1 MHAATSTNARKEG
14 ETCIGLTNF
23 AQGNR
28 IPAQMDSKN
37 SGEEP
42 QPQDVTVL
50 LQAWTRGEEG
60 ALVELTPLIYGEL
73 HRLAR
78 HYMARERASPTLET
92 GAILNEAF
100 LRLVHWKTARWQN
113 RSHFYGLAAQI
124 MRRVLVDHARARGYH
139 KRGGGIRPIALDEAV
154 VMSRERSP
162 DLLALDE
169 ALSRLASV
177 DERKSKV
184 VELRF
189 FGGLSVEETA
199 EVLDVSPFTIARDWT
214 LAKAW
219 LHREMSGQGSPE

>member
-1 MHAATSTNARKEG
+1 M
-14 ETCIGLTNF
+14 
-23 AQGNR
+23 
-28 IPAQMDSKN
+28 IPADMTGKTN
-37 SGEEP
+37 GEDPEP
-42 QPQDVTVL
+42 KDVTVL
-50 LQAWTRGEEG
+50 LKAWTEGDKG
-60 ALVELTPLIYGEL
+60 ALDQLTPLIYGEL

-78 HYMARERASPTLET
+78 HYMARERSSPTLET

-124 MRRVLVDHARARGYH
+124 MRRVLVDHARSRGYH
-139 KRGGGIRPIALDEAV
+139 KRGGGVRPVALDEAV
-154 VMSRERSP
+154 VMSKERSP
-162 DLLALDE
+162 DLIALDD
-169 ALSRLASV
+169 ALHRLASV

-199 EVLDVSPFTIARDWT
+199 EVLGVSPFTIARDWT

-219 LHREMSGQGSPE
+219 LHREIGGQDNPE

>member
-1 MHAATSTNARKEG
+1 MTEKH
-14 ETCIGLTNF
+14 
-23 AQGNR
+23 
-28 IPAQMDSKN
+28 

-42 QPQDVTVL
+42 QPKDVTVL
-50 LQAWTRGEEG
+50 LKAWTAGDEG
-60 ALVELTPLIYGEL
+60 ALEQLTPLIYGEL

-78 HYMARERASPTLET
+78 TYMARERSSPTLET

-100 LRLVHWKTARWQN
+100 LRLVHWKTARWEN

-124 MRRVLVDHARARGYH
+124 MRRVLVDHARSRGYR
-139 KRGGGIRPIALDEAV
+139 KRGGGIRPVELDEAV
-154 VMSRERSP
+154 VMSPERSP
-162 DLLALDE
+162 DLLALDD
-169 ALSRLASV
+169 ALDRLAGV

-199 EVLDVSPFTIARDWT
+199 EVLKVSPFTVARDWT

-219 LHREMSGQGSPE
+219 LHREISGQGNPE

>member
-1 MHAATSTNARKEG
+1 MTGKPGG
-14 ETCIGLTNF
+14 EK
-23 AQGNR
+23 
-28 IPAQMDSKN
+28 P
-37 SGEEP
+37 EP
-42 QPQDVTVL
+42 KDVTVL
-50 LQAWTRGEEG
+50 LKAWSAGDKG
-60 ALVELTPLIYGEL
+60 ALDELTPLIYGEL

-100 LRLVHWKTARWQN
+100 LRLVHWKTARFQN

-124 MRRVLVDHARARGYH
+124 MRRVLVDHARSRGYR
-139 KRGGGIRPIALDEAV
+139 KRGGGVRPVELDEAV
-154 VMSRERSP
+154 VMSPERSP
-162 DLLALDE
+162 DLIALDD
-169 ALSRLASV
+169 ALNRLAGV

-199 EVLDVSPFTIARDWT
+199 EVLKVSPFTVARDWT

-219 LHREMSGQGSPE
+219 LHREISGQGNPE

>member
-1 MHAATSTNARKEG
+1 MTDK
-14 ETCIGLTNF
+14 
-23 AQGNR
+23 
-28 IPAQMDSKN
+28 P

-42 QPQDVTVL
+42 QPKDVTVL
-50 LQAWTRGEEG
+50 LKAWTAGDEG
-60 ALVELTPLIYGEL
+60 ALAELTPLIYGEL

-78 HYMARERASPTLET
+78 SYMARERSSPTLET

-100 LRLVHWKTARWQN
+100 LRLVHWKTARWEN

-124 MRRVLVDHARARGYH
+124 MRRVLVDHARSRGYR
-139 KRGGGIRPIALDEAV
+139 KRGGGVRPVELNEAV
-154 VMSRERSP
+154 VMSPERSP
-162 DLLALDE
+162 DLIALDD
-169 ALSRLASV
+169 ALDRLASV

-199 EVLDVSPFTIARDWT
+199 EVLKVSPFTIARDWT

-219 LHREMSGQGSPE
+219 LHREISGQGNPE